1 LRQRPDQRQS
11 QQDPARG
18 DAVDD
23 EADNDGRDRKQEEE
37 RGAEQSEL
45 FRLELQLA
53 HDRHAGEADHDL
65 VREIHQHEEKQQ
77 KRDSPGPFWRRL
89 RGHDRSPKIV
99 FQPC

>member
-1 LRQRPDQRQS
+1 VPTIGNCASAQNQRQS

-23 EADNDGRDRKQEEE
+23 EADNNGRDRKQEEE

-53 HDRHAGEADHDL
+53 HDRTPARPTTILSA
-65 VREIHQHEEKQQ
+65 KFTSM
-77 KRDSPGPFWRRL
+77 KRNRRNVIL
-89 RGHDRSPKIV
+89 QALLASAAWS
-99 FQPC
+99 